1 MVLQGRKKGF
11 ESITISNSD
20 PSTEYEP
27 LIVLPKAVTSKLPV
41 ELSPEK
47 LPPWLNTADLAL
59 FNTSSDEPEN
69 GILKLQDI
77 LKTKIYIG
85 IRSWN
90 STEKKE

>member
-1 MVLQGRKKGF
+1 
-11 ESITISNSD
+11 
-20 PSTEYEP
+20 
-27 LIVLPKAVTSKLPV
+27 
-41 ELSPEK
+41 

-77 LKTKIYIG
+77 LKAKIYIG

-90 STEKKE
+90 STQKNADGVYFIGLLTVTLTLVPAR